1 MLKAY
6 NRIVGESMSCTFWL
20 KRKRKKYNGVI
31 SIAEDRKVSENVGK
45 KRKVGAKNVNRRNN

>member
-1 MLKAY
+1 
-6 NRIVGESMSCTFWL
+6 MSCTFWL